1 MTITVLLA
9 PDGSRVW
16 AALGKHSLWSAADLM
31 EAVSR
36 GEALPAQATYIANH
50 GVTFEAFVWDNE
62 IRELAPGYRLEH
74 HDLAELLARPTA
86 AEPGETIEMVRRAFA
101 LDTPDLGDGP
111 DDLCLGTTA
120 GRLVMLMADVG
131 DTLDALGCEE
141 PYQRWGQINDAHGFI
156 HDLRRELATAKSEI
170 ETHKVAIKNLRW
182 DLLHCKCGQ

>member
-62 IRELAPGYRLEH
+62 IRELAPGYTLEH
-74 HDLAELLARPTA
+74 HDLAELLTRPKSRASIDVHIRGLPGLEAYVDKQIAEVVQPLIREREALARSLA
-86 AEPGETIEMVRRAFA
+86 AIPALFQKSAGEIYGHAYAAGHEDERAA
-101 LDTPDLGDGP
+101 QRLEGDWS
-111 DDLCLGTTA
+111 
-120 GRLVMLMADVG
+120 
-131 DTLDALGCEE
+131 
-141 PYQRWGQINDAHGFI
+141 Q
-156 HDLRRELATAKSEI
+156 S
-170 ETHKVAIKNLRW
+170 
-182 DLLHCKCGQ
+182 